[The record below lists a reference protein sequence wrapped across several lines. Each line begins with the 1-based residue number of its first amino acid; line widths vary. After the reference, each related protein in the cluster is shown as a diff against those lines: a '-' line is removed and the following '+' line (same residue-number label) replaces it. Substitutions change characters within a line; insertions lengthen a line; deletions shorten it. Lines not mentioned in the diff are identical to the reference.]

1 MLHRIA
7 RKISGPVGEVAVY
20 DDLLDLRGDGEST
33 VVSVYWGSYS
43 GDMPRSSTPEE
54 PLTPCPIVVSA
65 IVLSRVCSLSA
76 SSASSSLTGL
86 NRFNPKAC
94 GLPPPCLRLTR
105 LVAETRS
112 RLGMEWAGSTLFQSH
127 LQRPVVQ
134 HFVAHA
140 YTLVTDLSI
149 L

>member
-1 MLHRIA
+1 L
-7 RKISGPVGEVAVY
+7 P
-20 DDLLDLRGDGEST
+20 
-33 VVSVYWGSYS
+33 YS
-43 GDMPRSSTPEE
+43 GVSDSAFEGMQ
-54 PLTPCPIVVSA
+54 PL
-65 IVLSRVCSLSA
+65 SLL
-76 SSASSSLTGL
+76 ASSSLTGL

-94 GLPPPCLRLTR
+94 GLPPPGLRLTR